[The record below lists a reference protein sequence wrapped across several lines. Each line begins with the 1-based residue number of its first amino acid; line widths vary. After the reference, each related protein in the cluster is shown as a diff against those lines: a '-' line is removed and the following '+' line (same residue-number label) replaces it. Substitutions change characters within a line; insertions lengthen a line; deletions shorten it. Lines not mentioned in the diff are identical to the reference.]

1 LRLLKALLLSL
12 VAGLAALFV
21 LSAFVESGGV
31 LRAMVQAPE
40 LDPVTL
46 SLLVSVYLGL
56 GAVVVLIATVSLWVL
71 RIRRLWAF
79 VALPIALTFG
89 AVLFFRP
96 EADVIIFSIS
106 GSCIAILA
114 VWGMA
119 WGDPNLAN
127 SQRAGSVARIA
138 TLLMVCAALGLAINV
153 YVAASHED
161 EEVPASGYSAVNR
174 VMGAV
179 ASPAELLIVT
189 AAGTIVPYKMPD
201 WQPGPSQGKDVVKAV
216 HDPSGIWTLS
226 ITPLPDNR
234 QYGDPLPEGKFIVSR
249 YEGGKLRPISTGI
262 FGQDD
267 RPVALLIKEGQPI
280 VVGRRSV
287 YAFDPAQRTW
297 NQKPLTRPLQIQG
310 GSIIA
315 NAASPLGAPDDAY
328 LGFNAGEWGGG
339 TWRVNLNSGQSDK
352 IERRDNEEL
361 CSGPLNADCD
371 PVTGIV
377 PDPARPACVIAAI
390 GLRHMLE
397 HGGLVRICGNE
408 VTILVQRS
416 TAGTA
421 LGRTIRRAVGQK
433 EQSLDFST
441 EPFFDTT
448 LDASGRVWTV
458 SPYGVY
464 RVDGT
469 RLVKMAWPNL
479 EQHGRLRGTTEIP
492 GLIVLE
498 TDMNGRHSLSGDTPL
513 IVAIHGR

>member
-12 VAGLAALFV
+12 VSGLAALFV
-21 LSAFVESGGV
+21 LSAFVESGGF
-31 LRAMVQAPE
+31 LLAMVQAPE

-46 SLLVSVYLGL
+46 SFLVSVYLGL

-79 VALPIALTFG
+79 VVLPIALTFG
-89 AVLFFRP
+89 AVLFFPP
-96 EADVIIFSIS
+96 EADEIIFSIG
-106 GSCIAILA
+106 GSYIAILA
-114 VWGMA
+114 VWGMT

-127 SQRAGSVARIA
+127 SQRAGSAARIA
-138 TLLMVCAALGLAINV
+138 TLLLVCAALGLAINA
-153 YVAASHED
+153 YVTASHED
-161 EEVPASGYSAVNR
+161 EDVSASDYSAVNR

-179 ASPAELLIVT
+179 ATPDELLIVT
-189 AAGTIVPYKMPD
+189 AAGTIIPYKMPD
-201 WQPGPSQGKDVVKAV
+201 WQPGPSQGEDVVKAV
-216 HDPSGIWTLS
+216 HDQSGIWILS

-234 QYGDPLPEGKFIVSR
+234 QYDDPLPEGKFIVSR
-249 YEGGKLRPISTGI
+249 YEGGKLLPLSTGD

-267 RPVALLIKEGQPI
+267 RPVALLVKKGQPI
-280 VVGRRSV
+280 VVGRKSIH
-287 YAFDPAQRTW
+287 AFDPAHLTW
-297 NQKPLTRPLQIQG
+297 KQKPLTRPLQIQG
-310 GSIIA
+310 GSTIA
-315 NAASPLGAPDDAY
+315 DAASPSGAPDEAY

-339 TWRVNLNSGQSDK
+339 IWRVNLNSGKSDQ
-352 IERRDNEEL
+352 IERRDNDEL
-361 CSGPLNADCD
+361 CSGPLNADCN

-377 PDPARPACVIAAI
+377 TDPERPACVIAAI

-397 HGGLVRICGNE
+397 HGGLVRICGDE

-416 TAGTA
+416 TARTA
-421 LGRTIRRAVGQK
+421 LGRAIRRAVGQNK
-433 EQSLDFST
+433 KSLDFST
-441 EPFFDTT
+441 EPFFDMT

-469 RLVKMAWPNL
+469 QLVKMAWPNL
-479 EQHGRLRGTTEIP
+479 EQHGRLRGSAKVP